1 MVTLDSAGV
10 RAAADGLAATLTRH
24 RRQVHAHPE
33 LGFEEHET
41 AAYIEAELDRVGVA
55 HRRAAGTGI
64 VAVLGEGPRCI
75 GVRADMD
82 ALPIG
87 EGEGR
92 AGYRSTNEGVSHA
105 CGHDAHVAIG
115 LGLAELLA
123 GAHLPGTVALYFQPA
138 EEGPGGAAPMVAEG
152 VLDDPAPQA
161 VIALHVA
168 AEYPVGTIALRA
180 GPNTASDDTVK
191 ITVAGVGGHAA
202 YPYLSVDPVP
212 VAAQIVTAVQQLIT
226 REVNPVQ
233 PVVCTFGLISGG
245 TRHNIIAP
253 EVRIEGTVR
262 TLHQHNR
269 DLLTLRIPEVVRDI
283 AQAHRA
289 TAKVEIEPGYG
300 VGVND
305 PGLVDL
311 IEAAASAVV
320 PADRILREPEPGLGA
335 EDFYAFGSTGV
346 PVSMF
351 NLGVANPARG
361 ITGAHH
367 SPEFDIDEDALP
379 DGLAVFAETV
389 LRFLSSADDAPA
401 TDQR

>member
-1 MVTLDSAGV
+1 MSLSSGAV
-10 RAAADGLAATLTRH
+10 RSAADALAPTLTRH
-24 RRQVHAHPE
+24 RRHVHRHPE
-33 LGFEEHET
+33 LGFQEHGT
-41 AAYIEAELDRVGVA
+41 AAYIEAELDRIGVL
-55 HRRAAGTGI
+55 HRRVAGTGI
-64 VAVLGEGPRCI
+64 VAVLGDGPRCI

-82 ALPIG
+82 ALPIR
-87 EGEGR
+87 EADGR
-92 AGYRSTNEGVSHA
+92 DGYRSTNDGVSHA

-123 GAHLPGTVALYFQPA
+123 GVDLPGTVVLYFQPA
-138 EEGPGGAAPMVAEG
+138 EEGPGGAEPMVAEG

-191 ITVAGVGGHAA
+191 ITVFGVGGHAA

-212 VAAQIVTAVQQLIT
+212 VAAQIVTAVQMLVT

-253 EVRIEGTVR
+253 QVRIEGTFR

-269 DLLTLRIPEVVRDI
+269 DLLCRRIPEVVEELAR
-283 AQAHRA
+283 AHRA
-289 TAKVEIEPGYG
+289 TAEVQIEPGYG

-305 PGLVDL
+305 SGLVDF

-346 PVSMF
+346 PVTMF
-351 NLGVANPARG
+351 NLGVANPAKG

-379 DGLAVFAETV
+379 DGLAVFAQTV
-389 LRFLSSADDAPA
+389 LRFLADDAPPA
-401 TDQR
+401 DQR